1 MAKTLIK
8 SRNKGIKIGLV
19 LFILAIFITTIVF
32 FIYIKEQMRPV
43 GIEGDFYDV
52 TIKIPSG
59 STTAKIAEILEENS
73 LIRNKYIFRIIV
85 RMKKVDG
92 KLKAG
97 EYSLNNKMDLYQ
109 IIDVLVKGNP
119 KETITFTIPEGYEL
133 SLIAEKLS
141 KLNLVNKERFL
152 ELCNNVSLFKKKFDF
167 LNELPEGSNLEGY
180 LFPDTYEVYKD
191 AKEEEII
198 KKMLARFDQVY
209 NDKIKDKAKK
219 LNLTMN
225 EVITLASIIE
235 REAKLDSE
243 RPLIS
248 AVFHNRLKKG
258 WLLQSCATVQYAL
271 GERKEKLTYDDLK
284 IDSKYNTYLY
294 KGLPPGPIAS
304 PGIKSI
310 EAAVEPANV
319 DYLFFVVNKDGSHTF
334 SRSFNEH
341 INAKNKNK

>member
-1 MAKTLIK
+1 MKL
-8 SRNKGIKIGLV
+8 GLTF
-19 LFILAIFITTIVF
+19 LILAIIIIATVG
-32 FIYIKEQMRPV
+32 FIYVKEQMKPV
-43 GIEGDFYDV
+43 DSEGVSYDI

-59 STTAKIAEILEENS
+59 STTAKIADILEENS
-73 LIRNKYIFRIIV
+73 LIKNKYIFKIIV
-85 RMKKVDG
+85 RMKEVDG

-97 EYSLNNKMDLYQ
+97 EYSLNKKMDLYQ
-109 IIDVLVKGNP
+109 IIDALVKGNP
-119 KETITFTIPEGYEL
+119 KKTVKFTIPEGYEL
-133 SLIAEKLS
+133 SMIAEKLS
-141 KLNLVNKERFL
+141 KQNLVNKERFL

-167 LNELPEGSNLEGY
+167 LKELPEGSTLEGY

-198 KKMLARFDQVY
+198 NKMLARFEQVY
-209 NDKIKDKAKK
+209 NDKIKYKAKK

-258 WLLQSCATVQYAL
+258 WLLQSCATVQYVL
-271 GERKEKLTYDDLK
+271 GERKENLTYDDLK

-304 PGIKSI
+304 PGLKSI

-319 DYLFFVVNKDGSHTF
+319 DYMFFVVNKDGSHTF

-341 INAKNKNK
+341 VNAKNKNK

>member
-1 MAKTLIK
+1 MAKALIK
-8 SRNKGIKIGLV
+8 SRNKGIKLGLIF
-19 LFILAIFITTIVF
+19 FILVIFIIT
-32 FIYIKEQMRPV
+32 IYIKEQIKPV
-43 GIEGDFYDV
+43 NIKGDFYDI

-59 STTAKIAEILEENS
+59 STTTKIAEILEENS

-109 IIDVLVKGNP
+109 IIDTLVKGSS
-119 KETITFTIPEGYEL
+119 KETVTFTIPEGYEL

-141 KLNLVNKERFL
+141 KQNLVNKERFL

-167 LNELPEGSNLEGY
+167 LNELPEGSTLEGY

-191 AKEEEII
+191 AKEEDII
-198 KKMLARFDQVY
+198 NKMLTRFDQVY

-258 WLLQSCATVQYAL
+258 WLLQSCATVQYVL

-319 DYLFFVVNKDGSHTF
+319 DYLFFVVNEDGSHTF
-334 SRSFNEH
+334 SKTFNEH